1 VSARTAI
8 AGAVLLGA
16 SLGSGAASA
25 QYRLRADA
33 YFSAADPVS
42 GLVILSGEAHK
53 SWLSA
58 DTVLWL
64 GPGGDHVGDVMVAS
78 VRARDPDGYGEARIG
93 RMMVTAGAL
102 RPIHLDG
109 IDATG
114 RAPWGTSVEVF
125 GGLPVVSDF
134 QPRDY
139 DWAAGGRVAQRISQ
153 YATVGVSYLQM
164 RQYGAVAYEELGLDT
179 SVQPTRWLDA
189 AFNGAVDMQAIDL
202 ADARLSLAGR
212 FSKVRVE
219 LFAVR
224 RSPSHLLPATSLFS
238 ALGDVPSERAGGSIL
253 WRPAPRLDLLGEGSA
268 ESLGGLPGAQAL
280 LRATLRLDDKGKGA
294 VGLEGRRESTP
305 GASWTGIRGTARV
318 PLSRLFG
325 ASTELELVMPDEPRA
340 RGSVWP
346 WGLVALRFTPHK
358 SWELS
363 GAMEASSS
371 PTAVAS
377 LSGLFRASYTWRS
390 R

>member
-1 VSARTAI
+1 M
-8 AGAVLLGA
+8 LGA
-16 SLGSGAASA
+16 SLCTGAATA

-33 YFSAADPVS
+33 YFTAADPSS
-42 GLVILSGEAHK
+42 GLIILSGEAKH

-58 DTVLWL
+58 DSVLWL

-93 RMMVTAGAL
+93 RMMVSAGAL

-114 RAPWGTSVEVF
+114 RAPWGTSLEVF
-125 GGLPVVSDF
+125 GGLPIVSDF
-134 QPRDY
+134 QLRDY

-153 YATVGVSYLQM
+153 YATLGVSYLQM
-164 RQYGAVAYEELGLDT
+164 REGGAVAYEELGLDA
-179 SVQPTRWLDA
+179 SAQPTKWLDA
-189 AFNGAVDMQAIDL
+189 AFTGAVDMQAIDL
-202 ADARLSLAGR
+202 ADARASLAGR
-212 FSKVRVE
+212 FSQVRIE

-238 ALGDVPSERAGGSIL
+238 ALGDVASERAGGSML
-253 WRPAPRLDLLGEGSA
+253 WRAAPRLDVLGEGA
-268 ESLGGLPGAQAL
+268 CESLGGQPGGQAL

-294 VGLEGRRESTP
+294 VALEGRRESTP

-325 ASTELELVMPDEPRA
+325 ASTELELVVPDEPRG
-340 RGSVWP
+340 RGPVWP
-346 WGLVALRFTPHK
+346 WGLLALRFTPHR
-358 SWELS
+358 SWELAS
-363 GAMEASSS
+363 AIEASSS

-377 LSGLFRASYTWRS
+377 LSGLLRAAYLWGS

>member
-1 VSARTAI
+1 MRRAV

-16 SLGSGAASA
+16 SLCSGAATA
-25 QYRLRADA
+25 QYRLRADT
-33 YFSAADPVS
+33 YFSAPDPVS
-42 GLVILSGEAHK
+42 GLVILSGEAK
-53 SWLSA
+53 QSWLSA

-93 RMMVTAGAL
+93 RMLVTTGAL

-139 DWAAGGRVAQRISQ
+139 DWAAGGRVAQRISR

-164 RQYGAVAYEELGLDT
+164 RQFGAVAYEELGLDT
-179 SVQPTRWLDA
+179 SVQPTTWLDA
-189 AFNGAVDMQAIDL
+189 AFNGAVDMQAVDL

-238 ALGDVPSERAGGSIL
+238 ALGDVPSERGGGSIL

-294 VGLEGRRESTP
+294 VALEGRRESTP

-325 ASTELELVMPDEPRA
+325 ASTEIELVMPDEPRG

-377 LSGLFRASYTWRS
+377 LSGLLRASYTWRS